1 MSNLPTF
8 AAGEF
13 YKIQS
18 AVDTGVLRYP
28 SYVYIR
34 DEKKLAFIDM
44 DLSINRIKGDNEELV
59 VKVDELPSV
68 DKAKE
73 NVLYILNGIVYV
85 FNGTDFAPMYQD
97 VSEELEQLKTD
108 LMNLT
113 DRVAELETVAHSPI
127 QWIVL

>member
-1 MSNLPTF
+1 MALPKF
-8 AAGEF
+8 AAGEY

-18 AVDTGVLRYP
+18 AVDTGVLTYP

-34 DEKKLAFIDM
+34 DENKLAFIDQ
-44 DLSINRIKGDNEELV
+44 DASINRIVGDNEEQV
-59 VKVDELPSV
+59 VKVDALPDISE
-68 DKAKE
+68 AKE
-73 NVLYILNGIVYV
+73 NVLYIFDGIVYV
-85 FNGTDFAPMYQD
+85 FNGTEFVPMYKD